1 MRWSERRWGAT
12 LSRAWDRRTSF
23 SEALRLSSP
32 VALTMSYLFEQSD
45 YLHAVY
51 ILEALRCRKEADCFS
66 LLVAARAPFHRGLW
80 QGTRRAIRFIYSSY
94 ISMIIKSSCITFLS
108 AESSFPKRLWYR
120 LILFLFSFKIL
131 HGLDISF
138 QRRRKM
144 FMDLNRLIE
153 SMKMKRRYSLSQKE
167 TFY

>member
-1 MRWSERRWGAT
+1 MRWGERRRGAA

-94 ISMIIKSSCITFLS
+94 TSMIIKSSCITFLS
-108 AESSFPKRLWYR
+108 AESSFPKRLWSYDF
-120 LILFLFSFKIL
+120 LCLLFQNCTRT
-131 HGLDISF
+131 DISF
-138 QRRRKM
+138 QPRRRM
-144 FMDLNRLIE
+144 FMNVNRLIE